1 MKIRRLAFAL
11 AALVLALGVAGCGE
25 DKPPARPG
33 TLEYT
38 ENARAAY
45 GRAMRAFYEHDWE
58 KAEKHFQTVR
68 RDYSQ
73 SRYARWAELRLA
85 DIKFEQDQLAE
96 AISAYKV
103 FVQSHRRDPGLAYA
117 HYRVCRALF
126 MQINDTVLLP
136 PQEERDQGP
145 TTEAYRELRRFKQEY
160 PNTRWDAEIDYMLL
174 DVTGRLARHELYVA
188 RFYLARD
195 NFEAAAARARYALRT
210 YENSGLE
217 PEALVLLGE
226 TYLKM
231 KKRREAR
238 ETFNRIIASYPAS
251 PFVLPAR
258 AFLEEM
264 EAQPEVRP

>member
-1 MKIRRLAFAL
+1 MMMFRKLL
-11 AALVLALGVAGCGE
+11 LVGATLLLVASASACGE
-25 DKPPARPG
+25 DRPAARPG

-38 ENARAAY
+38 EHARAEY
-45 GRAMRAFYEHDWE
+45 ERAMRAFYEHDWE
-58 KAEKHFQTVR
+58 AAEKRFQRVR

-85 DIKFEQDQLAE
+85 DLKFEQDQLAE

-103 FVQSHRRDPGLAYA
+103 FVQAHRRDPGIAYA
-117 HYRVCRALF
+117 QYRVCRALF
-126 MQINDTVLLP
+126 MQINDTIMLP
-136 PQEERDQGP
+136 PQEERDQASV
-145 TTEAYRELRRFKQEY
+145 TEAYQELRRFKQEN
-160 PNTRWDAEIDYMLL
+160 PHTRWDAEIDYMLL

-238 ETFNRIIASYPAS
+238 ETFDRVVASYPAS
-251 PFVLPAR
+251 PFVVPAR
-258 AFLEEM
+258 TFLKEM
-264 EAQPEVRP
+264 DSP

>member
-1 MKIRRLAFAL
+1 MFRR
-11 AALVLALGVAGCGE
+11 LVLALATIALTAGLPACGE
-25 DKPPARPG
+25 DLPAARPG

-45 GRAMRAFYEHDWE
+45 GKAMRAFYEHDWE
-58 KAEKHFQTVR
+58 KAEKLFQQVR

-126 MQINDTVLLP
+126 LQINDTILLP

-160 PNTRWDAEIDYMLL
+160 PQTRWQEEIEYMLA
-174 DVTGRLARHELYVA
+174 DVTGRLVRHELYVA

-195 NFEAAAARARYALRT
+195 NFEAAASRARYGLRT
-210 YENSGLE
+210 YEDSGLE

-226 TYLKM
+226 IYLKM

-238 ETFNRIIASYPAS
+238 ETFNRVLASYPAS
-251 PFVLPAR
+251 PFVVPAR
-258 AFLEEM
+258 SFLEQM
-264 EAQPEVRP
+264 GEVKR